1 MKVVYMPEWMKKS
14 DYFRGFWCVL
24 LLFPVFVQGQVTDTL
39 PTSKKWYKQ
48 MKLAGIGFSF
58 GESYTLDKTNYWKVF
73 ENTAS
78 TPYAKEKF
86 AADNKHGAGFDSYYL
101 LPADYQKNDFI
112 LRFSFKT
119 VDTTAGIVPRHSE
132 FSAGIRTGF
141 YSNDYRV
148 LADTLFKSRTGK
160 SVYQTW
166 YKLQNSFVGLD
177 FLYTLQTP
185 AMFNFFSFYVGIG
198 GYGGKIISYNFNSSA
213 SNLFINSYGQP
224 GGYYTIDTVYYEGHT
239 DFYKPTFNFGWYIPV
254 GLKINA
260 SPRIN
265 LFVEYI
271 YCRQTTVFANG
282 YSLANSYKGL
292 DLGIRY
298 KFTGQPSDKKTKK
311 KKGQYVAPQP
321 FY

>member
-1 MKVVYMPEWMKKS
+1 VQDAMKSVFLRVLAA
-14 DYFRGFWCVL
+14 L
-24 LLFPVFVQGQVTDTL
+24 LLLIPVFVEGQLADTL
-39 PTSKKWYKQ
+39 PTPKKWYKQ

-58 GESYTLDKTNYWKVF
+58 GESYTLNKTNYWKAF

-86 AADNKHGAGFDSYYL
+86 AADNKHVSGFKPYYL
-101 LPADYQKNDFI
+101 LPTDDQKNDFV
-112 LRFSFKT
+112 LRFTFKT
-119 VDTTAGIVPRHSE
+119 ADTTAGFVPRHSE
-132 FSAGIRTGF
+132 FSLGVRTGSYNNNYCIAGDSTF
-141 YSNDYRV
+141 NSRMS
-148 LADTLFKSRTGK
+148 KSM
-160 SVYQTW
+160 YIAW
-166 YKLQNSFVGLD
+166 YEFQNSVLGLD

-185 AMFNFFSFYVGIG
+185 ALFNFFSFYTGVGV
-198 GYGGKIISYNFNSSA
+198 YGSTSISTNFNSKS
-213 SNLFINSYGQP
+213 SILQTRVIGQP
-224 GGYYTIDTVYYEGHT
+224 GSDSVYYGGHA

-254 GLKINA
+254 GLKINV